1 MYINVFFPQCNIIHM
16 GMAIWLKKMGIGRS
30 AVIRAHGT
38 SELRIAGPAEKVY

>member
-1 MYINVFFPQCNIIHM
+1 MCSFLNATSFIYGYGHM
-16 GMAIWLKKMGIGRS
+16 AQKMGIGRS